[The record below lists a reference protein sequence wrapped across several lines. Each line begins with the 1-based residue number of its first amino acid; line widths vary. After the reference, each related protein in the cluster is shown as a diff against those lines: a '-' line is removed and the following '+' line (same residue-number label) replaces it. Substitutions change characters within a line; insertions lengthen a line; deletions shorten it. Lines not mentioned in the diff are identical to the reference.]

1 MGGPPFTGRLQPII
15 LKTPDTKEWGHQKS
29 LPLITFVELCDL
41 SMMHGTH
48 QRGPRWSNGCT
59 KLLLWIQTLICKTKA
74 HILWKWGK
82 KMSSMRF
89 CEQSWHSVTSEQ
101 IFLRKWKLLHLRG
114 SDVIPL
120 YQPTARE
127 IRLSDQFWNLQ
138 ILPSPLPIVRWGQW
152 LSTLI
157 SFLMKKPLWKILH
170 TECWSQKPYC
180 SSLTYELPISD
191 MGSATS
197 DEVRGTWSA
206 YRSGM

>member
-48 QRGPRWSNGCT
+48 QRGPRWSNGLT

-82 KMSSMRF
+82 KMSLMRF

-127 IRLSDQFWNLQ
+127 IKLMTNSEICRFYIFFIAKCKMGGGTVNDRIWLLIWKCWEYTSLSVKDVYTNDAYKN
-138 ILPSPLPIVRWGQW
+138 V
-152 LSTLI
+152 
-157 SFLMKKPLWKILH
+157 
-170 TECWSQKPYC
+170 C
-180 SSLTYELPISD
+180 SKYWPPNSHIPWRIRE
-191 MGSATS
+191 G
-197 DEVRGTWSA
+197 V
-206 YRSGM
+206 

>member
-82 KMSSMRF
+82 KMSLMRF

-101 IFLRKWKLLHLRG
+101 FFLRKWKLLHLRG

-127 IRLSDQFWNLQ
+127 IKLMTNSEICRFYIFFIAKCKMGGGTVNDRIWLLIWKCWEYTILS
-138 ILPSPLPIVRWGQW
+138 V
-152 LSTLI
+152 
-157 SFLMKKPLWKILH
+157 K
-170 TECWSQKPYC
+170 
-180 SSLTYELPISD
+180 D
-191 MGSATS
+191 MYTN
-197 DEVRGTWSA
+197 DA
-206 YRSGM
+206 YKNVC